1 VSKIPVG
8 QTIGHAYAFAFRRYF
23 HILGVI
29 WLPFVLLGVAGYFAL
44 VPLAKVFFQFFHAI
58 SLHPQDKTLPFQFAM
73 QMQRVSALIWAFD
86 LLNLTVGAVIA
97 VGIVK
102 EALGFR
108 KGFRIAYFWFGLE
121 ELLLVV
127 ALFLFGIMIAVFSVA
142 ALVGIGV
149 VVGVTTV
156 ALAAATHA
164 GQVENVALAGAFGS
178 LAALIAACLFI
189 YFAVRFLFFMAPVT
203 VAEREFGMFR
213 SWELSKG
220 NFWRIFVVLFITWVP
235 VFLVFEG
242 IVGTLVGTSVLFP
255 IFKIVQANPHGGAAM
270 AQTILA
276 AAVTGMVQIL
286 PYLGVVYVL
295 AAPIV
300 NGLAWAPCAF
310 AYRALVPPEPASI
323 PA

>member
-8 QTIGHAYAFAFRRYF
+8 QTIGQAYAFAFRRYF

-29 WLPFVLLGVAGYFAL
+29 WLPFALLGVVGYLAL
-44 VPLAKVFFQFFHAI
+44 VPFAKVSFQI
-58 SLHPQDKTLPFQFAM
+58 LQQLSLNPQDKTIPFQFVM
-73 QMQRVSALIWAFD
+73 QLQRMSGLIWAFD

-102 EALGFR
+102 EAMGYR
-108 KGFRIAYFWFGLE
+108 KGFRIAYLWFGLE

-127 ALFLFGIMIAVFSVA
+127 ALFLFGIMIGFFILA

-149 VVGVTTV
+149 IVAVAVVSLGTAVHT
-156 ALAAATHA
+156 
-164 GQVENVALAGAFGS
+164 GQVENLARAGVFGFLGAMIAFGV
-178 LAALIAACLFI
+178 FV
-189 YFAVRFLFFMAPVT
+189 YFAVRFLFFVAPVT

-220 NFWRIFVVLFITWVP
+220 NFWRIFAVLFVTWVP

-242 IVGTLVGTSVLFP
+242 IIGSLVGANIFYPV
-255 IFKIVQANPHGGAAM
+255 FKIVQANPQGGAAM
-270 AQTILA
+270 IQA
-276 AAVTGMVQIL
+276 AFATGAAGMMRIL
-286 PYLGVVYVL
+286 PYLAVVYVL

-300 NGLAWAPCAF
+300 NGLVWAPCAF
-310 AYRALVPPEPASI
+310 AYRALVPADPVPEPA
-323 PA
+323 